1 MPAVVPVEVA
11 DGKKSDQKKYG
22 SSLYDLQ
29 NNYAS
34 RQNKY
39 PQTVSAAHDVI
50 SKPIFN
56 LKETCDDRQNRKKQQ
71 VKFVNEE
78 RP

>member
-1 MPAVVPVEVA
+1 M
-11 DGKKSDQKKYG
+11 
-22 SSLYDLQ
+22 
-29 NNYAS
+29 
-34 RQNKY
+34 Y